1 LAAWRCFAVEL
12 VERPLAVER
21 RDDEPDVLRVEELRL
36 EDELLRERAEEPE
49 PRLEEEDRPPVD
61 LAREPPPDER
71 DRLDDAELR
80 EPPPELEL
88 RDRPL
93 EEPPLDRL
101 EERPPD
107 RRDLLDPDD
116 PEEPPLLR

>member
-1 LAAWRCFAVEL
+1 LAVEL
-12 VERPLAVER
+12 VERLLAVER
-21 RDDEPDVLRVEELRL
+21 REDDPEVLRVEELRL

-49 PRLEEEDRPPVD
+49 PRLDEEDRLLVDFARDPP
-61 LAREPPPDER
+61 LDER

-80 EPPPELEL
+80 EPPPELG
-88 RDRPL
+88 RDRPP

-107 RRDLLDPDD
+107 PRDPLDPDD